1 MSRVTIEMPDHFP
14 FSCTIPV
21 RISDI
26 NYGNHAGNDAIL
38 SIIHE
43 ARMQF
48 LKHLGYTEL
57 NLGGSGSI
65 MADVAIQ
72 FKNEAFYGDQITA
85 YVAVKNISKISFDL
99 FYKLEKKN
107 QDGTEKLI
115 ANAKSGMICYDYDKK
130 KIVSIPVAVKE
141 KFEALT

>member
-48 LKHLGYTEL
+48 LKHHGYTEL

-85 YVAVKNISKISFDL
+85 YVAVKNIWKISFDL
-99 FYKLEKKN
+99 FYKLETKN